1 MYEAKKRGWER
12 ERAGPGVRALVL
24 GSVPWS
30 WEGPSFVPMRPLPGD
45 LSTHSPCSAP
55 HPARRMGPHVAGPL
69 TGLSSPCSGEGAGGG
84 SSLLLPHGSRA
95 LRPLH
100 GEDGPPG
107 PAGQ

>member
-24 GSVPWS
+24 GRPFLCSH
-30 WEGPSFVPMRPLPGD
+30 EAPSPV
-45 LSTHSPCSAP
+45 TSAP
-55 HPARRMGPHVAGPL
+55 TLPAPRPARRMGPHVAGPL